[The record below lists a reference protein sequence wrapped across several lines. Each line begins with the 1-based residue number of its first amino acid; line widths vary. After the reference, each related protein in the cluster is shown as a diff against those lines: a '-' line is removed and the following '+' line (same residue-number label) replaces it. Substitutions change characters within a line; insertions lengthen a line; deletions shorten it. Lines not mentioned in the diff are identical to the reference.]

1 LQSQNDLF
9 TISLPIQRELTELK
23 LELSRLLTDIL
34 EVNLVQITEINQQ
47 NLTKDNVIKT
57 VQSYLAKN
65 DTLTETQQQWQTTM
79 SELPDLILSNLLAC
93 YNFSIKIKQYK
104 AQALFLIGR
113 TFRLVSGLKMQFR
126 RTNLNDENSKIA
138 SSLKINLPI
147 SKWTNVIND
156 LVKLQ
161 EKIAFE
167 TIETKPTKTKPSKSN
182 ATDPLSKPTNDQDEN
197 LNTDDTDSSQVLAN
211 VLKFYII
218 SNLSNLNEQESLKVI
233 I

>member
-1 LQSQNDLF
+1 M
-9 TISLPIQRELTELK
+9 PIQRELTELK
-23 LELSRLLTDIL
+23 LELSQLLTDIL
-34 EVNLVQITEINQQ
+34 EVNLIQITESNQQ

-57 VQSYLAKN
+57 VQNYLSKN

-93 YNFSIKIKQYK
+93 HNFSIKIKQYK
-104 AQALFLIGR
+104 AQTLFLIGR
-113 TFRLVSGLKMQFR
+113 TFRLVSSLKIQLR

-147 SKWTNVIND
+147 SKWTAVIND

-161 EKIAFE
+161 EKITVE
-167 TIETKPTKTKPSKSN
+167 PSETKQTKTKPSKSN
-182 ATDPLSKPTNDQDEN
+182 ATDPLSKPTNDQNET

-233 I
+233 